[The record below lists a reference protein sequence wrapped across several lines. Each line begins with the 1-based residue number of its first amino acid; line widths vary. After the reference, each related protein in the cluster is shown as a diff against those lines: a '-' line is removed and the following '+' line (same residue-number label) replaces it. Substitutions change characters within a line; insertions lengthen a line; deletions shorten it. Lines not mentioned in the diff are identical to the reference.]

1 MGIFP
6 GPLIA
11 GPEPLSRRYGLLSAA
26 AGPLDLETH
35 GKGGGYRYV
44 PVTCGDAHTYAID
57 CSGGFVEHHSKSGDG
72 ENAEVETGAFIAYA
86 SLLCGSVGYTAAE
99 FKTKVE
105 RRLLNG
111 EQGAIEHALWTGRS
125 SDGTPLGI
133 ENLQDSGVDVG
144 ASSDE
149 NLSDALA
156 ALEDWA
162 YHIQGYGNV
171 AYIHAP
177 VRVAA
182 YAGARFL
189 VIRDGNILRTPFGS
203 VWVFGGGY
211 PETGPGG
218 VAPPLGGSYL
228 YVTGQT
234 TVWRSADIFTYPVD
248 QTLDR
253 ETNQHFLLSEREY
266 AIGFDCFAGRT
277 LFNPLGGS

>member
-44 PVTCGDAHTYAID
+44 PVTCGEAHTYAID
-57 CSGGFVEHHSKSGDG
+57 CSGGLVTHHSKSGDG
-72 ENAEVETGAFIAYA
+72 ENAEVETGAFVVYA

-111 EQGAIEHALWTGRS
+111 EQGAAEYALWTGLAA
-125 SDGTPLGI
+125 DATPLGI
-133 ENLQDSGVDVG
+133 ENFDDEGVAVSVPEDDNFPSVV
-144 ASSDE
+144 S
-149 NLSDALA
+149 
-156 ALEDWA
+156 ALENYA
-162 YHIQGYGNV
+162 YHTRGYGNV

-177 VRVAA
+177 VSVAA
-182 YAGARFL
+182 YAARNL
-189 VIRDGNILRTPFGS
+189 QIVKDGNLLRTPYGS

-211 PETGPGG
+211 PGTGANGA
-218 VAPPLGGSYL
+218 APPTGGAYL
-228 YVTGQT
+228 YITGQT
-234 TVWRSADIFTYPVD
+234 TVWRSADIFTFPVD

-266 AIGFDCFAGRT
+266 AIGFDCLAGRA
-277 LFNPLGGS
+277 LFNPVGGS